1 MAVACIVPCCTD
13 TELFACF
20 MLSCVSCFGSSD
32 MASLWLRTALWFG
45 HCENLTTRHYKYLHK
60 VRSALLASASNKN
73 QKHKET
79 STNVTATLFTT
90 NTEDMYADV
99 TYCYSGSSAQLLV
112 FLRDESCKT
121 CISNSSHQLQ
131 SSKIIMETSR
141 ENPTSKT
148 LTVFTKYVQIFQSC
162 KVQRKSITKLQ
173 IQ

>member
-1 MAVACIVPCCTD
+1 MY
-13 TELFACF
+13 
-20 MLSCVSCFGSSD
+20 
-32 MASLWLRTALWFG
+32 
-45 HCENLTTRHYKYLHK
+45 CENLTTRHYKYLHK

-131 SSKIIMETSR
+131 SSKIILKTSR

-148 LTVFTKYVQIFQSC
+148 LTCLLKSCSNLQVMQGSTEIHHKVPNTMKYAETSKACRKYVIHAHH
-162 KVQRKSITKLQ
+162 
-173 IQ
+173 